1 MTPRDDVRYI
11 VLAPSNIEDV
21 NERDECSVEEE
32 KVGEKVEEKV
42 GERTGEHGESKTVRA
57 IFTFIHRLPL

>member
-1 MTPRDDVRYI
+1 
-11 VLAPSNIEDV
+11 VLAPSNIKDV
-21 NERDECSVEEE
+21 NEREECSVEE
-32 KVGEKVEEKV
+32 EKVEEKV

>member
-1 MTPRDDVRYI
+1 M
-11 VLAPSNIEDV
+11 LAPSNIEDV

-42 GERTGEHGESKTVRA
+42 GERTGEHGESKTVRV
-57 IFTFIHRLPL
+57 IFIFIHRLPL